1 MELLPTIW
9 FIAIAVL
16 WTGYLFL
23 EGFDLGVGM
32 LMKLFARTNTERRVL
47 LNTIGPVWD
56 GNEVWLL
63 TAAGATFAAF
73 PLWYASLFSALYLPL
88 LAVLVALIFRA
99 VAFEYRGKVDS
110 EKWRRGW
117 DWAIAVGSFLA
128 AFGVGAALALT
139 TTGLPLNANGDR
151 TGGPMS
157 WFSGYALLGGF
168 GVVAFAL
175 VHALAFLALK
185 TDGEVRHRARRW
197 FVRLLPVAV
206 LPMIGWMVALQVL
219 AGKPWT
225 WVIASAGVV
234 AAVLAWR
241 MARTGSE
248 GRAFSA
254 LGGFLVCATASI
266 FGAAFPV
273 VVPSTIDP
281 AFNLTISNASS
292 SNYTLGLM
300 SIVAAIGLPLV
311 IAYQAWT
318 YWVFRRRVSAAHI
331 PEAHG
336 FLPAIAAKVLVST
349 KAAPG
354 SAAPDDAARP
364 GDHRPLA

>member
-1 MELLPTIW
+1 MELLPAVW
-9 FIAIAVL
+9 FVAIAVL

-32 LMKLFARTNTERRVL
+32 LMKLFARDNTDRRVL

-88 LAVLVALIFRA
+88 LCVLVALIFRA
-99 VAFEYRGKVDS
+99 VAFEYRGKVDTAR
-110 EKWRRGW
+110 WRTIW
-117 DWAIAVGSFLA
+117 DWAIAVGSFVA
-128 AFGVGAALALT
+128 AFGIGAALALT
-139 TTGLPLNANGDR
+139 TTGLPLDANGDR
-151 TGGPMS
+151 SGGPFS

-168 GVVAFAL
+168 GVAAFAL

-185 TDGEVRHRARRW
+185 TDGDVRHRARRW
-197 FVRLLPVAV
+197 FVWLVPVAV
-206 LPMIGWMVALQVL
+206 LPMLGWMVSVQLL
-219 AGKPWT
+219 SGKPWT
-225 WVIASAGVV
+225 WALVAAGVLAV
-234 AAVLAWR
+234 AAAWTLAR
-241 MARTGSE
+241 KGAE
-248 GRAFSA
+248 GKAFAS
-254 LGGFLVCATASI
+254 LGAFILCATASI

-273 VVPSTIDP
+273 VIPSTLDA

-292 SNYTLGLM
+292 SDYTLGLM
-300 SIVAAIGLPLV
+300 SIVAAFGLPLV

-331 PEAHG
+331 PPAHG
-336 FLPAIAAKVLVST
+336 FLPAIAAKILVA
-349 KAAPG
+349 KPAVPG
-354 SAAPDDAARP
+354 TGATE
-364 GDHRPLA
+364 

>member
-32 LMKLFARTNTERRVL
+32 LMKLFARNNTERRVL
-47 LNTIGPVWD
+47 LNTVGPVWD

-63 TAAGATFAAF
+63 TAGGATFAAF

-88 LAVLVALIFRA
+88 LVVLVALIFRA
-99 VAFEYRGKVDS
+99 VAFEYRGKVDTDQ
-110 EKWRRGW
+110 WRDRW
-117 DWAIAVGSFLA
+117 DWAIALGSFFA

-151 TGGPMS
+151 VGGPFA
-157 WFSGYALLGGF
+157 WFNGHAVLGGLA
-168 GVVAFAL
+168 VVGFAL

-197 FVRLLPVAV
+197 FVRLLPVLLLPIAAWAITVQFLEGKLWTWALVLLAV
-206 LPMIGWMVALQVL
+206 AAAAAAWAMARKGAEGKAFVAL
-219 AGKPWT
+219 G
-225 WVIASAGVV
+225 
-234 AAVLAWR
+234 
-241 MARTGSE
+241 
-248 GRAFSA
+248 AFLA
-254 LGGFLVCATASI
+254 LGSASI

-273 VVPSTIDP
+273 VLPSTLNE
-281 AFNLTISNASS
+281 AFDLTISNASS
-292 SNYTLGLM
+292 SDYTLGLM
-300 SIVAAIGLPLV
+300 TAVAAFGLPLV

-318 YWVFRRRVSAAHI
+318 YWVFRKRVSAAHI
-331 PEAHG
+331 PEAHS
-336 FLPAIAAKVLVST
+336 FLPAVAV
-349 KAAPG
+349 KAFTNKG
-354 SAAPDDAARP
+354 
-364 GDHRPLA
+364 

>member
-32 LMKLFARTNTERRVL
+32 LMKLFARNNTERRVL

-63 TAAGATFAAF
+63 TAGGATFAAF

-88 LAVLVALIFRA
+88 LVVLVALIFRA

-110 EKWRRGW
+110 DSWRARW
-117 DWAIAVGSFLA
+117 DWAIALGSFLA

-151 TGGPMS
+151 EGGPFA
-157 WFSGYALLGGF
+157 WFSVYAVLGGLA
-168 GVVAFAL
+168 VVCFSL
-175 VHALAFLALK
+175 LHALAFLALK
-185 TDGEVRHRARRW
+185 TDGDVRHRARRW
-197 FVRLLPVAV
+197 FVRLLPVLLLPLAGWAV
-206 LPMIGWMVALQVL
+206 SVQVM

-225 WVIASAGVV
+225 L
-234 AAVLAWR
+234 AAVALAILAAAAAWFL
-241 MARTGSE
+241 ARKGSE
-248 GRAFSA
+248 GRAFAA
-254 LGGFLVCATASI
+254 LGAFLVLGSAAI
-266 FGAAFPV
+266 FGAVFPV
-273 VVPSTIDP
+273 VLPSTLSP
-281 AFNLTISNASS
+281 EFNLTISNASS
-292 SNYTLGLM
+292 SDYTLGLM
-300 SIVAAIGLPLV
+300 SIVAAVGLPLV

-331 PEAHG
+331 PEAHS
-336 FLPAIAAKVLVST
+336 FLPAVAAKAFT
-349 KAAPG
+349 KG
-354 SAAPDDAARP
+354 
-364 GDHRPLA
+364 

>member
-9 FIAIAVL
+9 FVAIAVL

-32 LMKLFARTNTERRVL
+32 LMKLFARNNTDRRVL

-73 PLWYASLFSALYLPL
+73 PLWYASLFSTLYLPL
-88 LAVLVALIFRA
+88 LLVLVALIFRA
-99 VAFEYRGKVDS
+99 VAFEYRGKVDT
-110 EKWRRGW
+110 ERWRNAW
-117 DWAIAVGSFLA
+117 DWAIALGSFVA

-139 TTGLPLNANGDR
+139 TTGLPIDANGDR
-151 TGGPMS
+151 AGGPFA

-185 TDGEVRHRARRW
+185 TDGDVRHRARRW
-197 FVRLLPVAV
+197 FTRLVPFAMLPLLA
-206 LPMIGWMVALQVL
+206 WMVSLQL
-219 AGKPWT
+219 RGGKTWT
-225 WVIASAGVV
+225 WVLVVAGV
-234 AAVLAWR
+234 AAVAFAWQF
-241 MARTGSE
+241 ARRGAE
-248 GRAFSA
+248 GRAFA
-254 LGGFLVCATASI
+254 ATGTFVVCATASI

-273 VVPSTIDP
+273 VIPSTLDP
-281 AFNLTISNASS
+281 AFDLTIANASS
-292 SNYTLGLM
+292 SDYTLGLM
-300 SIVAAIGLPLV
+300 SIVAAVGLPLV

-336 FLPAIAAKVLVST
+336 FLPAIASRILADE
-349 KAAPG
+349 PG
-354 SAAPDDAARP
+354 HGPSVPPAHSPAGP
-364 GDHRPLA
+364 GA